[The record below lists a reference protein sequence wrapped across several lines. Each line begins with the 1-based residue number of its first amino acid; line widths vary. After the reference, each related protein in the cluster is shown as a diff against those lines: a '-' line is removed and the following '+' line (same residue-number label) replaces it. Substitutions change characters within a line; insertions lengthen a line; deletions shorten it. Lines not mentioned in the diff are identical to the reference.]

1 MIQIRQSVFETNSSS
16 THSITMCLKSDYDA
30 WREGKLYLN
39 TGAYSNSEFANKTFV
54 TLEEAKDIILKPR
67 SYSYRSISLNPEDIN
82 EEFMAQCG
90 SEYSLYTEKAY
101 DDSHDCLEWFD
112 ESFTT
117 PSGEEIIAFGYFG
130 YDG

>member
-1 MIQIRQSVFETNSSS
+1 MIQIRQNIFETNSSS
-16 THSITMCLKSDYDA
+16 THSMTICLKSDYNL

-39 TGAYSNSEFANKTFV
+39 TGAYSNSEFASKTFV

-67 SYSYRSISLNPEDIN
+67 SYSYRSVSLDPEDIN
-82 EEFMAQCG
+82 EEFMIHHG
-90 SEYSLYTEKAY
+90 PEYSLYTEKAY
-101 DDSHDCLEWFD
+101 DDSHEWLEWFD
-112 ESFTT
+112 ETFTT